1 MAGNG
6 KFINIQFPFKD
17 SNLGHYLKLNNEDA
31 KAIKSDLMHL
41 ILTKKGERLYMPDFG
56 TDLLKY
62 IFDLNDEATKENIKR
77 DINETVKKYLPNLT
91 VNNVSVTTSDRNEH
105 ASILRIDYTVTED
118 TFLETDFILL
128 QI

>member
-17 SNLGHYLKLNNEDA
+17 SNLGHYVKLNNEDTS
-31 KAIKSDLMHL
+31 AIKSDLMHL

-62 IFDLNDEATKENIKR
+62 IFDLNDDETKANIKS
-77 DINETVKKYLPNLT
+77 DINETVKKYLPNL
-91 VNNVSVTTSDRNEH
+91 VINNVSVTTSERSEH
-105 ASILRIDYTVTED
+105 MSMLRIDYTVTED
-118 TFLETDFILL
+118 TFIETDFILIQL
-128 QI
+128 